1 MKDESNESIPPLID
15 TAVLDELRSIMED
28 EFTEVLQL
36 FLDESVTLMS
46 EIHAAFEEETD
57 NLTRTVHTLKSC
69 SKNVGAMRLGDLAEK
84 MEAFLVNKDV
94 ESAKASL
101 DELQELFTQSHL
113 LMKKFMQDNLHKVA

>member
-15 TAVLDELRSIMED
+15 NAVLDELQSIMED
-28 EFTEVLQL
+28 EFTEVLQI

-69 SKNVGAMRLGDLAEK
+69 SKNVGAMRLGGLAEK

-101 DELQELFTQSHL
+101 DELQELFTQSHV
-113 LMKKFMQDNLHKVA
+113 LMKKFMLDNLHQVA